1 MALRMAGKTVALAGP
16 RKSEEM
22 KTLVEKMGG
31 VALLRPAQGTVFL
44 DDAELRAGIESW
56 LSSPPDWTLLTTG
69 MGLDALYQ
77 MAEEMGVAGQL
88 HELLAASQIAARGYK
103 TVNALK
109 KRGLTPV
116 VRDDDGSTEGLI
128 RSFAPYSLKGK
139 KVLLQLHGDPAPRL
153 VDWLQEQ
160 GAHVRQLL
168 PYKHVPPETKD
179 LEDLVNDIVQR
190 RVHAVAFTSGPQI
203 RFLAEYVRGRG
214 AMDEVLAAFQS
225 DIIAV
230 SVGKVT
236 AQAMLEEGI
245 ERIVMPTEE
254 RMGSMMVELGR
265 YFESGSANG
274 FCLTNSQ
281 MDGKVENE

>member
-22 KTLVEKMGG
+22 KILVERMGG
-31 VALLRPAQGTVFL
+31 TAQLRPAQGTVLL

-77 MAEEMGVAGQL
+77 MAEEMGVTERL
-88 HELLAASQIAARGYK
+88 HELLASSHIAARGYK

-116 VRDDDGSTEGLI
+116 VRDDDGSTAGLI
-128 RSFAPYSLKGK
+128 RSFAPYNLQGK
-139 KVLLQLHGDPAPRL
+139 KVILQLHGETAPRL
-153 VDWLQEQ
+153 VGWLQEQ
-160 GAHVRQLL
+160 GADVRQLL
-168 PYKHVPPETKD
+168 PYKHVPPKMED
-179 LEDLVNDIVQR
+179 LEDLVHDIIQR
-190 RVHAVAFTSGPQI
+190 RVDAVAFTSGPQI
-203 RFLAEYVRGRG
+203 RFLTEYARSRGVME
-214 AMDEVLAAFQS
+214 AVLAAFRS
-225 DIIAV
+225 DVIAV

-245 ERIVMPTEE
+245 ERIVVPAEE

-265 YFESGSANG
+265 YFESGGTANG
-274 FCLTNSQ
+274 YGLDRAAAADKEQ
-281 MDGKVENE
+281 